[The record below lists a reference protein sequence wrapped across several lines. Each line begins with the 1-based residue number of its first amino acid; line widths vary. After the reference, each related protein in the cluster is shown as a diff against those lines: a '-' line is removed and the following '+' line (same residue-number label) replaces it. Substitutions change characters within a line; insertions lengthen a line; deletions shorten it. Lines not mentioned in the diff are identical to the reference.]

1 MIKYLVKT
9 DHGGLAFNL
18 RNLIRIMGVLFF
30 LSPVFIFAQQIEIR
44 AFILEHETNNPIEGA
59 NINVKNRDIGTTSD
73 SDGFFLLRLPLSFKN
88 DTLIISYLGFLDYEQ
103 PVSAFKKNQ
112 IIQLH
117 PDILQLERAIS
128 VIADKIDLVRREI
141 PHASYTI
148 ELDEIQRLGSS
159 EISDVFKAIPSVR
172 IEGNDLDGR
181 TIQIRGS
188 NPDEVNVYLD
198 GVLINNLRFDHVADL
213 SMIATEDIEKLEVLK
228 GGNLMLL
235 GQGAFG
241 GVVNIS
247 TRKSFEPAYALK
259 IKGGSFKTRY
269 GLASLN
275 IPLSAKTSL
284 SYFGQLNFMKPE
296 IEFFPGEKYAPKT
309 PNAEIESRKQNHHL
323 DANFILGD
331 GHLNT
336 KAMGYLL
343 DYEKPGWEN
352 RYYNYILSGS
362 YKGNIFSLSD
372 IDMSVNYLYGDNQI
386 IRAESE
392 SSAYRSAY
400 LSKRL
405 NGRFAESFTFGNMDL
420 QFLSEYFHDELVS
433 TSDLSKNTVTR
444 TIYQGEVYDNR
455 LAVAG
460 VFAFRDTLS
469 TQRNVSWNTYIGLRY
484 DILANGRRDFTQS
497 YGVQFSII
505 AAKWTIRPY
514 GSYGK
519 NVKYPTLLQNAF
531 IQDLT
536 DFLHEDSTG
545 MRLEPEFNNSGE
557 LGVGLTYTPETTTYR
572 SLMIDFAWFTSV
584 FYNKLLTRPFDLVI
598 AQAQI
603 GRSTTSGWEASV
615 RLHRLMNTFTL
626 GISAMKLNIADP
638 FLYPYKPEENY
649 SIQFEIQFGFGLYL
663 HSLSYYQGKSTAWY
677 YDQDDQFITRTLDP
691 FYDIDISVGYRLKID
706 PLMLEMQLAGYN
718 MLDNSGYTY
727 YTLNKRYIQ
736 ASFAI
741 RY

>member
-1 MIKYLVKT
+1 MIMYLLKTVKQ
-9 DHGGLAFNL
+9 GVAYNL
-18 RNLIRIMGVLFF
+18 RILICLMGAVYF

-73 SDGFFLLRLPLSFKN
+73 SDGYFLLRLPLSFQN
-88 DTLIISYLGFLDYEQ
+88 DTLVISYLGFLDFEQ
-103 PVSAFKKNQ
+103 PISAFINNQ
-112 IIQLH
+112 IILLH
-117 PDILQLERAIS
+117 PDILQLERSIS

-148 ELDEIQRLGSS
+148 ELEEIQRLGSS

-213 SMIATEDIEKLEVLK
+213 SMIATEDIEKLEILK

-247 TRKSFEPAYALK
+247 TRKSFEPGYALK

-275 IPLSAKTSL
+275 IPVSAKTSF

-309 PNAEIESRKQNHHL
+309 LNAEIETRRQNHHL

-331 GHLNT
+331 GHLNA

-362 YKGNIFSLSD
+362 YKGDIFSVSD

-386 IRAESE
+386 IRTESAG
-392 SSAYRSAY
+392 SAYRSAY
-400 LSKRL
+400 IAKRL
-405 NGRFAESFTFGNMDL
+405 NGRFAESFTFGNTDL
-420 QFLSEYFHDELVS
+420 QFLAEYFHDELAS

-444 TIYQGEVYDNR
+444 TIYRGEVYDNR

-505 AAKWTIRPY
+505 AAKWAIRPY

-536 DFLHEDSTG
+536 DFLHVDSTG

-557 LGVGLTYTPETTTYR
+557 LGVRLIYTPETTSYR
-572 SLMIDFAWFTSV
+572 ALMIDFAWFTST
-584 FYNKLLTRPFDLVI
+584 FYNKLLTRPFDVVI

-603 GRSTTSGWEASV
+603 GRSTTSGLEGSV
-615 RLHRLMNTFTL
+615 RMERLLNIFTL
-626 GISAMKLNIADP
+626 SLSAMKLNIADP
-638 FLYPYKPEENY
+638 YLYPYKPEENY
-649 SIQFEIQFGFGLYL
+649 SIQVDLQFGFGVYF

-677 YDQDDQFITRTLDP
+677 YDENDQFVTRTLDP
-691 FYDIDISVGYRLKID
+691 FYDIDLSVGYRLKID
-706 PLMLEMQLAGYN
+706 PIVLELQLAGYN

-727 YTLNKRYIQ
+727 YTLNKRYFQ
-736 ASFAI
+736 VSFSV